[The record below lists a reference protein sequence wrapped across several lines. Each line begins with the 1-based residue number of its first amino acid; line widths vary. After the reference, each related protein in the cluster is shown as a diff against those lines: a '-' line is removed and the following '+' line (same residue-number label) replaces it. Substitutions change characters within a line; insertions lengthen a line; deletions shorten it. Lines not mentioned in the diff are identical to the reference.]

1 MNRLFGAG
9 SRSEDLRGGDGARD
23 DTSES
28 VRLMCEGSN
37 NDGRVTGED
46 AVCDCIEY

>member
-9 SRSEDLRGGDGARD
+9 SHSEVGDGARD
-23 DTSES
+23 DTGEP
-28 VRLMCEGSN
+28 VLLMCEGSN